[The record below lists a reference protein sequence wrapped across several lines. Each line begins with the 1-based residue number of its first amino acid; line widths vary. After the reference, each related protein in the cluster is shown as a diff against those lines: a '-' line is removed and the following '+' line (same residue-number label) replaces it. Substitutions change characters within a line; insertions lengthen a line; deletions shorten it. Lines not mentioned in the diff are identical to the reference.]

1 MLITLMTFHPHK
13 GGLWGPQAL
22 HALSP
27 PNALFPRHAQG
38 LTHRSRLH
46 CSSQIP
52 CTSLQITE
60 QKLASAGKQGH
71 SCKVP
76 VAPPRGPGQVLGE
89 PTLNSAPHVGVLN
102 PDPSSRPSSL
112 KSSLVLPASLP
123 QTPQG
128 EVPGRPLRP
137 SAKEGSHFPSGS
149 PSEAGCPQVSYK
161 ATTRHSGPGDRV
173 QWVRERGD
181 GSRNWCVF
189 RVSQV
194 LLTGSQVWEPPI

>member
-22 HALSP
+22 HTLSP
-27 PNALFPRHAQG
+27 PNALFPRHTQG

-89 PTLNSAPHVGVLN
+89 PTLNSTPHVGVLN

-128 EVPGRPLRP
+128 EVPGPGGHCVPLPRRAAISP
-137 SAKEGSHFPSGS
+137 RGPPVRLAALKSATKRLQDIPALEIGFSGFGKGGMGVGTGVF
-149 PSEAGCPQVSYK
+149 SECLRY
-161 ATTRHSGPGDRV
+161 
-173 QWVRERGD
+173 
-181 GSRNWCVF
+181 F
-189 RVSQV
+189 
-194 LLTGSQVWEPPI
+194 